1 MKNILSSIL
10 ILAVM
15 LVTTGVT
22 TGCSTA
28 STVNEVNIVLTQ
40 ATNILAVADPGA
52 TWVPKLQAAI
62 GALKTAEA
70 SWQAGGAVQDVEN
83 ALNTIVA
90 ITAVIPLT
98 AQYSPLIDVLVAGI
112 EIILANLPGGAA
124 VAVAA
129 APTNGVSAHVAA
141 QVVSNPHLGRVTIK
155 HHFMHNRTNEF
166 KAAWNDAATANGIAG
181 ATIQ

>member
-1 MKNILSSIL
+1 MKKILSSVL

-28 STVNEVNIVLTQ
+28 STVNEINIVLTQ
-40 ATNILAVADPGA
+40 ATNILAVAGPGA
-52 TWVPKLQAAI
+52 TWVPQLQTAI
-62 GALKTAEA
+62 AALKTAEA
-70 SWQAGGAVQDVEN
+70 GWQSGGPIQNVEN

-98 AQYSPLIDVLVAGI
+98 AKYSPLIDVLVAGI
-112 EIILANLPGGAA
+112 EIILENLPGGAA

-129 APTNGVSAHVAA
+129 APTSGVSAHVAA

-155 HHFMHNRTNEF
+155 HHFMHNRTKEF
-166 KAAWNDAATANGIAG
+166 KAAWNDAARTNDLANA
-181 ATIQ
+181 AIQ